1 MLEQKIGNWYI
12 QKTQPIKQTK
22 GNRTKMPTPVEVRTS

>member
-1 MLEQKIGNWYI
+1 MFEQKIGNWYI

-22 GNRTKMPTPVEVRTS
+22 GNRIKMPTPVEVRTS